1 MQNSKKVAISSEF
14 ITLGQ
19 LLKEEGIIPTGGA
32 AKWFLREHE
41 VKVNGESEARRGRKL
56 RVGLWVLPRDHTIY
70 SQLPRS

>member
-41 VKVNGESEARRGRKL
+41 VKVNGEPEARRGRSCGLAIKSRSAVLKTL
-56 RVGLWVLPRDHTIY
+56 R
-70 SQLPRS
+70 S